1 MDIFID
7 YGYIIVCR
15 SDLGLYKRIRCNL
28 IGCDWFN
35 CLKYCFY
42 ISKIFVVYEYVIDNF
57 KMFM

>member
-28 IGCDWFN
+28 IGCD
-35 CLKYCFY
+35 
-42 ISKIFVVYEYVIDNF
+42 
-57 KMFM
+57 